1 MSERPRTPAPSPL
14 CLLFVAA
21 TLAGCR
27 GCDKDR
33 HPFVPYTLDGAEGG
47 GASAPSASSKSAS
60 VATAPSGSG
69 VAGGTFPRVMAVAA
83 PAGATSWSL
92 GGMAL
97 SAPGG
102 RIFIAGLALSQ
113 PPGQPAA
120 AAAFVGDGGS
130 MAGEVVL
137 YRAEPGGAATSQSTL
152 ARLPPW
158 MSAAGPGCN
167 HVVALSQIGPAMLWV
182 DVTLRCEKH
191 EGNAPSRWLAALS
204 IANPSPLRF
213 ELRAA
218 APAEG
223 DRALFEADAADR
235 DGDGTDDLVVQVTLE
250 GNAAQS
256 EGRGAAPLR
265 FLDRPSGMAR
275 DTGEPDQTL
284 RASATELMNRS
295 PKKAAATETRANA
308 LYLRK
313 LYAFL
318 CAEGGA
324 PGVTFGDG
332 SPIRCATSALLG
344 DLLYAEARAALAL
357 GDVARAFA
365 LQARLARDA
374 PKSRRAADLDK
385 ALASAT
391 TATTVKAQA
400 LRTQPA
406 GWSIALPLS
415 FDAAG
420 RLVVVTPAGLVS
432 VDPKTGDEV
441 EHAAPPP
448 TPWTPA
454 AELVGDLRLT
464 RASDPCQA
472 APLLFH
478 VTSASASTRTVS
490 TPVLGGSAPACGSAD
505 ALPIWLL
512 DRNADGL
519 VVLAQGEAVAL
530 SSDGERAKPAPWPS
544 SPGGRGTVRSP
555 DGAFTALSAGERVL
569 VRGGGAKPQI
579 WRPDPRFLLAGCTV
593 ANGGSA
599 VACMLDK
606 GAVLLTP

>member
-1 MSERPRTPAPSPL
+1 VSERHRPPAPAPL
-14 CLLFVAA
+14 WLVLAA
-21 TLAGCR
+21 AALAGCR

-33 HPFVPYTLDGAEGG
+33 HPFVPYTLDGAEG
-47 GASAPSASSKSAS
+47 APSSPSASGKSAAVS
-60 VATAPSGSG
+60 SAPSGSG

-92 GGMAL
+92 GGLPL
-97 SAPGG
+97 SASSG

-113 PPGQPAA
+113 PAGQPPA

-137 YRAEPGGAATSQSTL
+137 YRAEPGGAATSQATL

-158 MSAAGPGCN
+158 MSASGPGCN
-167 HVVALSQIGPAMLWV
+167 HVVALSQIGPSMLWA

-191 EGNAPSRWLAALS
+191 DGGAPTRWLAALS
-204 IANPSPLRF
+204 TANPSPLRF

-218 APAEG
+218 PPAEG

-250 GNAAQS
+250 GNAAQ
-256 EGRGAAPLR
+256 GAARAAAPLR

-275 DTGEPDQTL
+275 DMGEPDQTL
-284 RASATELMNRS
+284 RASSTELMSRA
-295 PKKAAATETRANA
+295 PRKASAGETRANA

-324 PGVTFGDG
+324 PGVAFGDG

-357 GDVARAFA
+357 GDAPRAFA

-374 PKSRRAADLDK
+374 PKSHRGADLDK
-385 ALASAT
+385 ALASA
-391 TATTVKAQA
+391 AAVTTVKAQT
-400 LRTQPA
+400 LRAQPVA
-406 GWSIALPLS
+406 WSIALPLA

-420 RLVVVTPAGLVS
+420 RLLVLTSGGLVS

-441 EHAAPPP
+441 EHATPPP
-448 TPWTPA
+448 APWTPA
-454 AELVGDLRLT
+454 AELIGDLRLT

-472 APLLFH
+472 APLQFH
-478 VTSASASTRTVS
+478 VTSASASTRLIN
-490 TPVLGGSAPACGSAD
+490 TPVPGGSAPVCGSAD

-519 VVLAQGEAVAL
+519 VVLAQGEAVSL
-530 SSDGERAKPAPWPS
+530 SADGERAKASPWPS

-555 DGAFTALSAGERVL
+555 DGSLTAIAAGERVL
-569 VRGGGAKPQI
+569 VRGGSGKPQI
-579 WRPDPRFLLAGCTV
+579 WRPDPRFLLTGCTV
-593 ANGGSA
+593 ANGASA